1 MSSNYRVPAPDPQ
14 VAQLVGRVQVA
25 HDRLGALRQ
34 RRYQDRVLK
43 EKDAFD
49 DRKAGATISVG
60 RVLKGSFFNLRLQN
74 FSSFLE
80 ASLSALL

>member
-49 DRKAGATISVG
+49 DLKARATISMG
-60 RVLKGSFFNLRLQN
+60 RVLEGPFFKLAPTE
-74 FSSFLE
+74 FL
-80 ASLSALL
+80 LIP